1 MVSRRV
7 HGTVTGASGAG
18 WAGRKERVVSAAV
31 ASAPDGGPA
40 GFGVLAIVV
49 TTEDISA
56 LRVSSRGMSAEQDL
70 TQNLPAGVVLA
81 ATPLGNA
88 ADASPRL
95 AQALAT
101 ADVVAAEDTRRTRAL
116 AAALGVEIAGRVVSN
131 FDHNEESR
139 VRELLDAARA
149 GTVLVVTD
157 AGMPLVS
164 DPGHSIVAAAHD
176 AAIPVTCIP
185 GPSAVTTALA
195 LSGLNVG
202 HFIFDG
208 FAPRK
213 AGARRAWLETLV
225 HERRAVCCFE
235 SPHRI
240 EQLLHDAADVLG
252 PERRAAVCRELT
264 KTYEEVKRGTLRE
277 LAEWAASGVR
287 GEITLVIEGGTGQ
300 QAEPEEL
307 VGLVL
312 ELVDGGQR
320 MKDAAK
326 QVAKQHGVKV
336 GDLYDAALDARS

>member
-1 MVSRRV
+1 
-7 HGTVTGASGAG
+7 
-18 WAGRKERVVSAAV
+18 
-31 ASAPDGGPA
+31 
-40 GFGVLAIVV
+40 
-49 TTEDISA
+49 
-56 LRVSSRGMSAEQDL
+56 MSAEQDNL
-70 TQNLPAGVVLA
+70 TQNPPAGVVLA
-81 ATPLGNA
+81 ATPLGNV

-101 ADVVAAEDTRRTRAL
+101 ADVIAAEDTRRTRAL
-116 AAALGVEIAGRVVSN
+116 AAALGVEITGRVVSN

-139 VRELLDAARA
+139 ARELLDAARA

-213 AGARRAWLETLV
+213 AGARRAWLETFV

-240 EQLLHDAADVLG
+240 EQLLADAADVLG

-264 KTYEEVKRGTLRE
+264 KTFEEVKRGTLGE
-277 LAEWAASGVR
+277 LSEWAADGVR

-300 QAEPEEL
+300 QAEPEDL

>member
-1 MVSRRV
+1 
-7 HGTVTGASGAG
+7 
-18 WAGRKERVVSAAV
+18 
-31 ASAPDGGPA
+31 
-40 GFGVLAIVV
+40 
-49 TTEDISA
+49 
-56 LRVSSRGMSAEQDL
+56 
-70 TQNLPAGVVLA
+70 VLA

-101 ADVVAAEDTRRTRAL
+101 ADVIAAEDTRRTRAL

-252 PERRAAVCRELT
+252 AERRAAVCRELT
-264 KTYEEVKRGTLRE
+264 KTYEEVKRGTLGE
-277 LAEWAASGVR
+277 LAEWAADGVR

-300 QAEPEEL
+300 QAEPEDL

>member
-1 MVSRRV
+1 
-7 HGTVTGASGAG
+7 
-18 WAGRKERVVSAAV
+18 
-31 ASAPDGGPA
+31 
-40 GFGVLAIVV
+40 
-49 TTEDISA
+49 
-56 LRVSSRGMSAEQDL
+56 MSAEQDNL

-81 ATPLGNA
+81 ATPLGNV

-101 ADVVAAEDTRRTRAL
+101 ADVIAAEDTRRTRAL
-116 AAALGVEIAGRVVSN
+116 AAALGVEITGRVVSN

-139 VRELLDAARA
+139 ARELLDAARA

-176 AAIPVTCIP
+176 AGIPVTCIP

-240 EQLLHDAADVLG
+240 EQLLADAADVLG
-252 PERRAAVCRELT
+252 AERRAAVCRELT
-264 KTYEEVKRGTLRE
+264 KTYEEVKRGTLEE
-277 LAEWAASGVR
+277 LAAWAEEGVR
-287 GEITLVIEGGTGQ
+287 GEITVVIEGGTR
-300 QAEPEEL
+300 AEQNPEDL
-307 VGLVL
+307 VELVL
-312 ELVDGGQR
+312 ERVDAGER
-320 MKDAAK
+320 MKDACKA
-326 QVAKQHGVKV
+326 VAKVHGVKT
-336 GDLYDAALDARS
+336 GDLYDAALAARAD